1 MSWRPIGRYIEQ
13 IPRML
18 LALLVL
24 LSAWLVIV
32 VFALILCASARRT
45 DREISGEGMA
55 PVIDIQSALTRK
67 HVA

>member
-1 MSWRPIGRYIEQ
+1 
-13 IPRML
+13 ML

-24 LSAWLVIV
+24 LSVWLVIV
-32 VFALILCASARRT
+32 AFALVLCASARRT